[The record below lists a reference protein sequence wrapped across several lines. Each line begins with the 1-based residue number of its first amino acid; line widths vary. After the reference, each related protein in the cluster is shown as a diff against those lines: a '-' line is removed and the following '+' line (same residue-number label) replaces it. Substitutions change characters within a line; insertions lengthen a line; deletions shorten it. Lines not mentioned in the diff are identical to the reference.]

1 MTFPLTGIE
10 NANDFY
16 SQHYLDEVLDNDLKD
31 LFVRWAEEGSAA
43 PPTRLRQMAGDY
55 LKLRDQ
61 LLKARTLEDRVGLLR
76 DIAERLFGVLGY
88 ALQPETLS
96 LEDGDLPVL
105 TCYRGSEGQI
115 GRAHV

>member
-10 NANDFY
+10 NANDVY

-31 LFVRWAEEGSAA
+31 LFTRWAEEGSAA
-43 PPTRLRQMAGDY
+43 PPVRLRQMAGDD

-61 LLKARTLEDRVGLLR
+61 LLTARTLEDRIGLLR

-88 ALQPETLS
+88 ALIVARKNRPS
-96 LEDGDLPVL
+96 
-105 TCYRGSEGQI
+105 
-115 GRAHV
+115 